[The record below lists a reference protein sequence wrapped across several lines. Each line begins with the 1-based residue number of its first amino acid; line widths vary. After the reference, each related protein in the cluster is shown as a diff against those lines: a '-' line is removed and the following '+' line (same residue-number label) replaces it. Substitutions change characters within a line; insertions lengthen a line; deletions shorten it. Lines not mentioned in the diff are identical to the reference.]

1 MPHLLCDFTLSFTP
15 QQSLDTRKHMMVNR
29 TQRPDTNRR
38 DWQNLHSM
46 LPFLWEY
53 RGRALFALACL
64 IASKVANVGVPLIL
78 KGIVDALQGKPQQVL
93 VLPVI
98 LLLGYGVLRLAS
110 ALFNELRDT
119 VFARVRYH
127 AMRKLSVR
135 VLEHLHNLSLRFH
148 LERKTGAI
156 SRDLERGTGS
166 VSTLMNFMVFSIIP
180 IAVEFTLVAF
190 ILLGNYSPVFAV
202 ITFATVAVYVFFT
215 VKITEWRM
223 DHRHEMN
230 RLDSQSSNQAV
241 DSLINYETVKYFNN
255 EKLELARYDDTLGQ
269 WEESAVKSQTS
280 MSLLNFGQSSII
292 GVGVTIIMFFA
303 ANAVVNGEMSIG
315 DLVMVNAF
323 LLQLFLPLGSLGI
336 VYRQVKYTLADMDM
350 VFRLLETPQEVRDVV
365 GAGEL
370 QVTRGEIRFEAVDFA
385 YQPERPILRGV
396 SFSVAAGTKL
406 AVVGHSGAGK
416 STLSRLLYRFYDVT
430 GGRIL
435 LDGQDIAQATQASL
449 RKAIGIVPQDT
460 VLFNASIRYNLQYGN
475 PHASQ
480 AELERAADMAHI
492 RTFID
497 SLPDGW
503 ETVVGERGLK
513 LSGGEKQRVAIARAI
528 LKKPPILIFDEATS
542 SLDSATEQAIQQ
554 TLHEVAGHHTTLMIA
569 HRLSTIVDADRILV
583 LDQGRVVEQGTHA
596 ELLALHGQYFAMWE
610 LQLRDD
616 TR

>member
-1 MPHLLCDFTLSFTP
+1 MMP
-15 QQSLDTRKHMMVNR
+15 NR
-29 TQRPDTNRR
+29 TERPDKNRR
-38 DWQNLHSM
+38 DWHNLKSV

-64 IASKVANVGVPLIL
+64 IASKVANVGVPLFL
-78 KGIVDALQGKPQQVL
+78 KDIVDGLQGKPEQVL

-98 LLLGYGVLRLAS
+98 LLLGYGALRLAS

-127 AMRKLSVR
+127 AMRKMSVR

-156 SRDLERGTGS
+156 SRDLERGTAS

-180 IAVEFTLVAF
+180 IAVEFALVAV
-190 ILLGNYSPVFAV
+190 ILLGNYAPAFALV
-202 ITFATVAVYVFFT
+202 TFATVAVYVIFT

-255 EKLELARYDDTLGQ
+255 EKLEMSRYDHTLAQ
-269 WEESAVKSQTS
+269 WEDVAVKSQTS

-292 GVGVTIIMFFA
+292 AIGVTIIMFLA
-303 ANAVVNGEMSIG
+303 ANSVVNGTMSIG

-323 LLQLFLPLGSLGI
+323 MLQLFLPLGSLGI

-350 VFRLLETPQEVRDVV
+350 VFRLLETPQEVRD
-365 GAGEL
+365 APTATEL
-370 QVTRGEIRFEAVDFA
+370 QVTQGEIRFEHVDFG
-385 YQPERPILRGV
+385 YQAERQILRGV
-396 SFSVAAGTKL
+396 SFSVPAGTKL

-416 STLSRLLYRFYDVT
+416 STLSRLIYRFYDVT
-430 GGRIL
+430 GGRVLI
-435 LDGQDIAQATQASL
+435 DGQDIAQVSQASL
-449 RKAIGIVPQDT
+449 RKSIGIVPQDT
-460 VLFNASIRYNLQYGN
+460 VLFNDTIRYNLQYGN
-475 PHASQ
+475 AQATQ
-480 AELERAADMAHI
+480 AEIERAADMAQI
-492 RTFID
+492 RTFIE

-528 LKKPPILIFDEATS
+528 LKQPPILIFDEATS

-554 TLHEVAGHHTTLMIA
+554 TLHEVAGRHTTLMIA

-583 LDQGRVVEQGTHA
+583 LDKGQVVEQGTHA
-596 ELLALHGQYFAMWE
+596 ELLALHGQYQRMWE
-610 LQLRDD
+610 LQLHEEN
-616 TR
+616 